1 MISPNQPIASL
12 STPITLG
19 ELQRKCDVMEG
30 YMDLGLL
37 DEAVQVM
44 RELKSELR
52 LTIEDGELFMDVLMK
67 TNLPA
72 LPALDETGRTPASLS
87 YL

>member
-1 MISPNQPIASL
+1 MISPNQPNPAP

-30 YMDLGLL
+30 YVDLGLL

-44 RELKSELR
+44 RELKSELK
-52 LTIEDGELFMDVLMK
+52 LTAEDGELLMNVLTK
-67 TNLPA
+67 KNSPA
-72 LPALDETGRTPASLS
+72 QPAVDETGHSTASHS
-87 YL
+87 HA